1 MTKDERLLIAI
12 DAELKDRLQ
21 AAASFE
27 GVSMSEMVR
36 RLIAQVPVVGYVDG
50 ELIHMADAGKE
61 IFDDKERE

>member
-1 MTKDERLLIAI
+1 MENNGMLVIRL
-12 DAELKDRLQ
+12 DAELKERLA

-50 ELIHMADAGKE
+50 GLIHMTDAGRE
-61 IFDDKERE
+61 IVEE